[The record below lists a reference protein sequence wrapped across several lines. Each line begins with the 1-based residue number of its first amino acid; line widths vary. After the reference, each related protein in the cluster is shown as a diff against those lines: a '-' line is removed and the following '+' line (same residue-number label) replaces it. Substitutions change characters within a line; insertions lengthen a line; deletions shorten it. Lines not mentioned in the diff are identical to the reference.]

1 VHSRSLLRAVRRLA
15 ATGLAVGVVV
25 GVLAHP
31 RTVDARARAMAP
43 RTVSPR
49 ADGAL
54 SVIVSGFTSRKGQL
68 MLALHNS
75 RSTFLT
81 RSAPYRAAKMPIT
94 ADSVRYEFQ
103 DLPAGSYS
111 VSAFHDENSNNDL
124 DGVLRI
130 PTERYGFSRN
140 PKNRFGPPSY
150 EATVFAFAGRD
161 TTIVIALRDA
171 LSR

>member
-1 VHSRSLLRAVRRLA
+1 MHRHSLARAIRRLA
-15 ATGLAVGVVV
+15 AAGIAVGVVA

-31 RTVDARARAMAP
+31 RAVDARIPAVAP
-43 RTVSPR
+43 RAGSPS
-49 ADGAL
+49 ADGTL
-54 SVIVSGFTSRKGQL
+54 SVIVSGFTSRNGQL

-81 RSAPYRAAKMPIT
+81 RSAPFRAAKMPIT
-94 ADSVRYEFQ
+94 TDSVRYDFQ
-103 DLPAGSYS
+103 DLPAGNYS

-140 PKNRFGPPSY
+140 PKSRFGPPSY